1 MRFAAGERRA
11 KLATLMEIEG
21 YDSIEHTSCSCS
33 FRCGLSRHLH
43 E

>member
-1 MRFAAGERRA
+1 MRFTAAERRA

-21 YDSIEHTSCSCS
+21 YDSIEQLAEAVL